1 MEELNFKDVLTIIW
15 RKKISIIVI
24 ITISIIIGSV
34 YTFKYTT
41 PRYKSS
47 ASVILG
53 KVSSASNGEVL
64 ESEKDITMSDLNL
77 NSSLIDTYSELVR
90 SRSIMESVSQRL
102 NHTISVDS
110 LMESVSVAR
119 VGSSDL
125 LQVTATNNDPVIAK
139 NIVTEV
145 VDVFSEYVKEIYKI
159 ENVYIIDQP
168 SIEYVPYN
176 INHVRDIAISI
187 LMGLIISIL
196 YVYIYSF
203 VDNTVKSSKDIE
215 ELLNVKTLINI
226 PFDKNKK
233 EELITVNDSKSIISE
248 AFKTLRTNIQF
259 SNVDLKGAQTLLITS
274 CLPSEGK
281 SYVSANLAITFA
293 QAGKKVILV
302 DSDMRRG
309 RQSKIFKVSNMNGL
323 SNYISNIDSNGM
335 EINWNLG
342 EYIKRTDIKNLN
354 IITAGSVPP
363 NPAELLA
370 SARLNELI
378 ESLKNYYD
386 IIIFDGAPI
395 LPITDSLILGRVLE
409 KVMLVAENNKTK
421 KDNLVKAKSNIED
434 VGGKVIGIALNK
446 VDVSNGKYGDE
457 YYYYYSS
464 QDEKTNTFKEKI
476 CAFTK
481 EKIEKTHNCFENLV
495 KKIKSLNKRISDVN
509 KSEKMNKIEQRK
521 IEAEKKKEVQ
531 RRIKAV
537 EIEEN
542 KRKIQE
548 RKRQAE
554 EKAKRDAEIAKMREA
569 EKQRIEQ
576 ERARQA
582 EEKAKRDA
590 EIAKMREAEKQRIE
604 QERARQAEEKAKRD
618 AEIAKMREAEKQ
630 RIEQE
635 RARQAEEK
643 AKRDAEIAKMREAEK
658 QRIEQERA
666 RQAEEKAKRDAEIA
680 KKREAER
687 LRKEKERLALE
698 AERIKQAK
706 IEAEERAKEDA
717 IMAEEKAR
725 REQEEQQ
732 RREEERT
739 KKIAIAEERAKER
752 AQKRAEWN
760 KKVNVFKGK
769 ALAKKDEISEEI
781 KLKAEEYSKKYND
794 YKAIKA
800 EENKTKLEEKA
811 KRDAEVAKIREEEKI
826 KREQERKIQ
835 AEEKAKKDAEIT
847 KIREEERKKRAEERK
862 AMQAEKA
869 RLAAMQ
875 AEEKAKKEQEL
886 ARMREEERR
895 KKEIEKIK
903 LAEEKLR
910 REEEAKYTEEYL
922 VENLYPKTKYNKF

>member
-309 RQSKIFKVSNMNGL
+309 RQSKIFKVPNMNGL

-446 VDVSNGKYGDE
+446 VAVSNGKYGDE

-464 QDEKTNTFKEKI
+464 QDEKTNTVKEKI
-476 CAFTK
+476 CAFTR

-548 RKRQAE
+548 RK
-554 EKAKRDAEIAKMREA
+554 
-569 EKQRIEQ
+569 
-576 ERARQA
+576 
-582 EEKAKRDA
+582 
-590 EIAKMREAEKQRIE
+590 
-604 QERARQAEEKAKRD
+604 
-618 AEIAKMREAEKQ
+618 
-630 RIEQE
+630 
-635 RARQAEEK
+635 RQAEEK

-886 ARMREEERR
+886 VRMREEERR

>member
-569 EKQRIEQ
+569 EKQ
-576 ERARQA
+576 
-582 EEKAKRDA
+582 K
-590 EIAKMREAEKQRIE
+590 
-604 QERARQAEEKAKRD
+604 
-618 AEIAKMREAEKQ
+618 
-630 RIEQE
+630 
-635 RARQAEEK
+635 
-643 AKRDAEIAKMREAEK
+643 
-658 QRIEQERA
+658 IEQERA

>member
-630 RIEQE
+630 KIEQE

-658 QRIEQERA
+658 QKIEQERA

>member
-15 RKKISIIVI
+15 RKKISIIAI

-41 PRYKSS
+41 PHYKSS

-309 RQSKIFKVSNMNGL
+309 RQSKIFKVPNMSGL

-378 ESLKNYYD
+378 ESLKKYYD

-446 VDVSNGKYGDE
+446 VAVSNGKYGDE

-464 QDEKTNTFKEKI
+464 QDEKTNTLKEKI
-476 CAFTK
+476 CAFTR

-569 EKQRIEQ
+569 EKQKIEQ

-590 EIAKMREAEKQRIE
+590 EIAKMREAEKQ
-604 QERARQAEEKAKRD
+604 K
-618 AEIAKMREAEKQ
+618 
-630 RIEQE
+630 
-635 RARQAEEK
+635 
-643 AKRDAEIAKMREAEK
+643 
-658 QRIEQERA
+658 IEQERA

-732 RREEERT
+732 RREEERA
-739 KKIAIAEERAKER
+739 KKIALAEERAKER

-800 EENKTKLEEKA
+800 EENKTKLEKKA

-835 AEEKAKKDAEIT
+835 AEEKAKKDAEIA

>member
-590 EIAKMREAEKQRIE
+590 EIAKMREAEKQKIE

-630 RIEQE
+630 
-635 RARQAEEK
+635 K
-643 AKRDAEIAKMREAEK
+643 
-658 QRIEQERA
+658 IEQERA

>member
-590 EIAKMREAEKQRIE
+590 EIAK
-604 QERARQAEEKAKRD
+604 
-618 AEIAKMREAEKQ
+618 
-630 RIEQE
+630 
-635 RARQAEEK
+635 
-643 AKRDAEIAKMREAEK
+643 
-658 QRIEQERA
+658 
-666 RQAEEKAKRDAEIA
+666 
-680 KKREAER
+680 KREAER

-886 ARMREEERR
+886 VRMREEERR

>member
-15 RKKISIIVI
+15 RKKISIIAI

-41 PRYKSS
+41 PHYKSS

-309 RQSKIFKVSNMNGL
+309 RQSKIFKVPNMNGL

-378 ESLKNYYD
+378 ESLKKYYD

-446 VDVSNGKYGDE
+446 VAVSNGKYGDE

-464 QDEKTNTFKEKI
+464 QDEKTNTLKEKI
-476 CAFTK
+476 CAFTR

-569 EKQRIEQ
+569 EKQKIEQ

-590 EIAKMREAEKQRIE
+590 EIAKMREAEKQ
-604 QERARQAEEKAKRD
+604 K
-618 AEIAKMREAEKQ
+618 
-630 RIEQE
+630 
-635 RARQAEEK
+635 
-643 AKRDAEIAKMREAEK
+643 
-658 QRIEQERA
+658 IEQERA

-732 RREEERT
+732 RREEERA
-739 KKIAIAEERAKER
+739 KKIALAEERAKER

-800 EENKTKLEEKA
+800 EENKTKLEKKA

-835 AEEKAKKDAEIT
+835 AEEKAKKDAEIA

>member
-309 RQSKIFKVSNMNGL
+309 RQSKIFKVPNMNGL

-446 VDVSNGKYGDE
+446 VAVSNGKYGDE

-464 QDEKTNTFKEKI
+464 QDEKTNTVKEKI
-476 CAFTK
+476 CAFTR

-590 EIAKMREAEKQRIE
+590 EIAKMREAEKQKIE

-886 ARMREEERR
+886 VRMREEERR

>member
-590 EIAKMREAEKQRIE
+590 EIAK
-604 QERARQAEEKAKRD
+604 
-618 AEIAKMREAEKQ
+618 
-630 RIEQE
+630 
-635 RARQAEEK
+635 
-643 AKRDAEIAKMREAEK
+643 
-658 QRIEQERA
+658 
-666 RQAEEKAKRDAEIA
+666 
-680 KKREAER
+680 KREAER

>member
-630 RIEQE
+630 
-635 RARQAEEK
+635 K
-643 AKRDAEIAKMREAEK
+643 
-658 QRIEQERA
+658 IEQERA

>member
-590 EIAKMREAEKQRIE
+590 EIAKMREAEKQ
-604 QERARQAEEKAKRD
+604 K
-618 AEIAKMREAEKQ
+618 
-630 RIEQE
+630 
-635 RARQAEEK
+635 
-643 AKRDAEIAKMREAEK
+643 
-658 QRIEQERA
+658 IEQERA

>member
-590 EIAKMREAEKQRIE
+590 EIAKMRESEKQKIE

-618 AEIAKMREAEKQ
+618 VEIAKMREAEKQ
-630 RIEQE
+630 
-635 RARQAEEK
+635 K
-643 AKRDAEIAKMREAEK
+643 
-658 QRIEQERA
+658 IEQERA

-886 ARMREEERR
+886 VRMREEERR
-895 KKEIEKIK
+895 KNLINAFQIGKKGVKYKKIILVDDIYTTGSTIDACSEVLKTVGIQEIYFISLCIGTGYE
-903 LAEEKLR
+903 
-910 REEEAKYTEEYL
+910 
-922 VENLYPKTKYNKF
+922 V

>member
-90 SRSIMESVSQRL
+90 SRSI
-102 NHTISVDS
+102 
-110 LMESVSVAR
+110 
-119 VGSSDL
+119 
-125 LQVTATNNDPVIAK
+125 
-139 NIVTEV
+139 
-145 VDVFSEYVKEIYKI
+145 
-159 ENVYIIDQP
+159 
-168 SIEYVPYN
+168 IEYVPYN

-569 EKQRIEQ
+569 EKQ
-576 ERARQA
+576 
-582 EEKAKRDA
+582 
-590 EIAKMREAEKQRIE
+590 
-604 QERARQAEEKAKRD
+604 
-618 AEIAKMREAEKQ
+618 
-630 RIEQE
+630 
-635 RARQAEEK
+635 
-643 AKRDAEIAKMREAEK
+643 
-658 QRIEQERA
+658 
-666 RQAEEKAKRDAEIA
+666 
-680 KKREAER
+680 
-687 LRKEKERLALE
+687 
-698 AERIKQAK
+698 
-706 IEAEERAKEDA
+706 
-717 IMAEEKAR
+717 
-725 REQEEQQ
+725 
-732 RREEERT
+732 
-739 KKIAIAEERAKER
+739 
-752 AQKRAEWN
+752 
-760 KKVNVFKGK
+760 
-769 ALAKKDEISEEI
+769 
-781 KLKAEEYSKKYND
+781 
-794 YKAIKA
+794 
-800 EENKTKLEEKA
+800 
-811 KRDAEVAKIREEEKI
+811 
-826 KREQERKIQ
+826 
-835 AEEKAKKDAEIT
+835 
-847 KIREEERKKRAEERK
+847 
-862 AMQAEKA
+862 
-869 RLAAMQ
+869 
-875 AEEKAKKEQEL
+875 
-886 ARMREEERR
+886 
-895 KKEIEKIK
+895 
-903 LAEEKLR
+903 
-910 REEEAKYTEEYL
+910 
-922 VENLYPKTKYNKF
+922 

>member
-1 MEELNFKDVLTIIW
+1 

-569 EKQRIEQ
+569 EKQ
-576 ERARQA
+576 
-582 EEKAKRDA
+582 
-590 EIAKMREAEKQRIE
+590 
-604 QERARQAEEKAKRD
+604 
-618 AEIAKMREAEKQ
+618 
-630 RIEQE
+630 
-635 RARQAEEK
+635 
-643 AKRDAEIAKMREAEK
+643 
-658 QRIEQERA
+658 
-666 RQAEEKAKRDAEIA
+666 
-680 KKREAER
+680 
-687 LRKEKERLALE
+687 
-698 AERIKQAK
+698 
-706 IEAEERAKEDA
+706 
-717 IMAEEKAR
+717 
-725 REQEEQQ
+725 
-732 RREEERT
+732 
-739 KKIAIAEERAKER
+739 
-752 AQKRAEWN
+752 
-760 KKVNVFKGK
+760 
-769 ALAKKDEISEEI
+769 
-781 KLKAEEYSKKYND
+781 
-794 YKAIKA
+794 
-800 EENKTKLEEKA
+800 
-811 KRDAEVAKIREEEKI
+811 
-826 KREQERKIQ
+826 
-835 AEEKAKKDAEIT
+835 
-847 KIREEERKKRAEERK
+847 
-862 AMQAEKA
+862 
-869 RLAAMQ
+869 
-875 AEEKAKKEQEL
+875 
-886 ARMREEERR
+886 
-895 KKEIEKIK
+895 
-903 LAEEKLR
+903 
-910 REEEAKYTEEYL
+910 
-922 VENLYPKTKYNKF
+922 

>member
-15 RKKISIIVI
+15 RKKISIIAI

-41 PRYKSS
+41 PHYKSS

-464 QDEKTNTFKEKI
+464 QDEKTNTLKEKI
-476 CAFTK
+476 CAFTR

-590 EIAKMREAEKQRIE
+590 EIAKMREAEKQ
-604 QERARQAEEKAKRD
+604 K
-618 AEIAKMREAEKQ
+618 
-630 RIEQE
+630 
-635 RARQAEEK
+635 
-643 AKRDAEIAKMREAEK
+643 
-658 QRIEQERA
+658 IEQERA

-835 AEEKAKKDAEIT
+835 AEEKAKKDAEIA

>member
-1 MEELNFKDVLTIIW
+1 MEELNFKDILTIIW

-24 ITISIIIGSV
+24 MIISIIIGSV

-53 KVSSASNGEVL
+53 KVSSAFNGDVL
-64 ESEKDITMSDLNL
+64 ETEKDITMSDLNL

-102 NHTISVDS
+102 NYIISVDA
-110 LMESVSVAR
+110 LMESVSVSR

-125 LQVTATNNDPVIAK
+125 LQVTAIDKDPIIAK

-168 SIEYVPYN
+168 SIEYTPYN
-176 INHVRDIAISI
+176 INHVRDIIISAS
-187 LMGLIISIL
+187 LGLVISIL

-203 VDNTVKSSKDIE
+203 VDNTVKNSKDIE
-215 ELLNVKTLINI
+215 DLLNVKTLINI

-309 RQSKIFKVSNMNGL
+309 RQSKIFKIPNMNGL

-342 EYIKRTDIKNLN
+342 EYIKKTQINNLN

-378 ESLKNYYD
+378 ESLKKYYD

-421 KDNLVKAKSNIED
+421 KDNLAKAKSNIED

-446 VDVSNGKYGDE
+446 VTVGNGKYGDE
-457 YYYYYSS
+457 YYYYYS
-464 QDEKTNTFKEKI
+464 DKEEEVKFKERVS
-476 CAFTK
+476 AFVEERMDK
-481 EKIEKTHNCFENLV
+481 LHICFENLV
-495 KKIKSLNKRISDVN
+495 KKAKSLKKRLSDG
-509 KSEKMNKIEQRK
+509 KTSEKIKKVEQRRLE
-521 IEAEKKKEVQ
+521 IAQKKEEEK
-531 RRIKAV
+531 RIKAV
-537 EIEEN
+537 AIAE
-542 KRKIQE
+542 KQRKAQE
-548 RKRQAE
+548 KIRQAE
-554 EKAKRDAEIAKMREA
+554 EKAKREAEMAKIREA
-569 EKQRIEQ
+569 ERQRIEQ
-576 ERARQA
+576 ERAKQA
-582 EEKAKRDA
+582 EEKAKKEA
-590 EIAKMREAEKQRIE
+590 EIAKR
-604 QERARQAEEKAKRD
+604 
-618 AEIAKMREAEKQ
+618 
-630 RIEQE
+630 
-635 RARQAEEK
+635 
-643 AKRDAEIAKMREAEK
+643 
-658 QRIEQERA
+658 
-666 RQAEEKAKRDAEIA
+666 
-680 KKREAER
+680 REAER
-687 LRKEKERLALE
+687 LRKEKERLQLE
-698 AERIKQAK
+698 AERIRQAK

-717 IMAEEKAR
+717 IMAEEKAK

-732 RREEERT
+732 RREEERARR
-739 KKIAIAEERAKER
+739 KKIAEEKAKEK

-760 KKVNVFKGK
+760 KKVNIFKGK
-769 ALAKKDEISEEI
+769 ALAKKDEFSEEI
-781 KLKAEEYSKKYND
+781 KLKAEEYSKKYNE
-794 YKAIKA
+794 YKIVKA
-800 EENKTKLEEKA
+800 EANKAKIEEKA
-811 KRDAEVAKIREEEKI
+811 KRDAEIAKIREEERIKREQERKLQAEEKAKREAEIAKIREEEKK
-826 KREQERKIQ
+826 KRE
-835 AEEKAKKDAEIT
+835 
-847 KIREEERKKRAEERK
+847 EERK

-869 RLAAMQ
+869 RLAALQ

-886 ARMREEERR
+886 ARIREEERR
-895 KKEIEKIK
+895 KREIEKIK

-910 REEEAKYTEEYL
+910 KEEEAKYTEEYL

>member
-309 RQSKIFKVSNMNGL
+309 RQSKIFKVPNMNGL

-446 VDVSNGKYGDE
+446 VAVSNGKYGDE

-464 QDEKTNTFKEKI
+464 QDEKTNTVKEKI
-476 CAFTK
+476 CAFTR

-548 RKRQAE
+548 RK
-554 EKAKRDAEIAKMREA
+554 
-569 EKQRIEQ
+569 
-576 ERARQA
+576 
-582 EEKAKRDA
+582 
-590 EIAKMREAEKQRIE
+590 
-604 QERARQAEEKAKRD
+604 RQAEEKAKRD

-886 ARMREEERR
+886 VRMREEERR

>member
-274 CLPSEGK
+274 CLPLEGK

-309 RQSKIFKVSNMNGL
+309 RQSKIFKVPNMNGL

-446 VDVSNGKYGDE
+446 VAVSNGKYGDE

-464 QDEKTNTFKEKI
+464 QDEKTNTVKEKI
-476 CAFTK
+476 CAFTR

-548 RKRQAE
+548 RK
-554 EKAKRDAEIAKMREA
+554 
-569 EKQRIEQ
+569 
-576 ERARQA
+576 
-582 EEKAKRDA
+582 
-590 EIAKMREAEKQRIE
+590 
-604 QERARQAEEKAKRD
+604 
-618 AEIAKMREAEKQ
+618 
-630 RIEQE
+630 
-635 RARQAEEK
+635 RQAEEK

-886 ARMREEERR
+886 VRMREEERR

>member
-309 RQSKIFKVSNMNGL
+309 RQSKIFKVPNMNGL

-446 VDVSNGKYGDE
+446 VAVSNGKYGDE

-464 QDEKTNTFKEKI
+464 QDEKTNTVKEKI
-476 CAFTK
+476 CAFTR

-548 RKRQAE
+548 RK
-554 EKAKRDAEIAKMREA
+554 
-569 EKQRIEQ
+569 
-576 ERARQA
+576 RQA

-886 ARMREEERR
+886 VRMREEERR

>member
-590 EIAKMREAEKQRIE
+590 EIAKMRESEKQKIE

-618 AEIAKMREAEKQ
+618 VEIAKMREAEKQ
-630 RIEQE
+630 
-635 RARQAEEK
+635 K
-643 AKRDAEIAKMREAEK
+643 
-658 QRIEQERA
+658 IEQERA

-886 ARMREEERR
+886 VRMREEERR